1 MSVNHVNSLGYDAY
15 NVGDTKGSSSLDKDA
30 FLNLLVTQLRYQDPL
45 NPMEDREFIAQTAQF
60 TALEQMTNINN
71 NFAKFMQMQAVSN
84 AAALIGKEVSYF
96 TVDETTGEVDIL
108 SGIVTQ
114 VKFAEGSAFLTIDD
128 QDVPIELMVSVKE
141 ASPSEPNDDEET
153 D

>member
-1 MSVNHVNSLGYDAY
+1 MTVNQVNSLFNDAY
-15 NVGDTKGSSSLDKDA
+15 NVRDTKGSSSLDKDA

-60 TALEQMTNINN
+60 TTLEQMTNINR
-71 NFAKFMQMQAVSN
+71 NFAKFMQMQAISN
-84 AAALIGKEVSYF
+84 AAALIGKEVSYL
-96 TVDETTGEVDIL
+96 TIDETTGEVDTL

-128 QDVPIELMVSVKE
+128 RDIPIELMVSVKE
-141 ASPSEPNDDEET
+141 VSSTDGDQET
-153 D
+153 EAV